1 MGRQNMV
8 VGAHGGPP
16 SLQALSVPDLA
27 ALDAAVKQYRTG
39 ADHDLRIIG
48 WGSISIAIEWQ
59 GSAVIKPLPL
69 FPTRTAFDNYS
80 AVLEKQ
86 FQILEAGNVAVL
98 STTLQGIERENGT
111 WSGYL
116 VQPRVSAER
125 LLPEY
130 LRSVGATEAV
140 ACLVTFALHLQA
152 VVSPNFGL
160 DGDITNWS
168 VDPSGV
174 LLLLDFST
182 PLLRDDQGRALLDLN
197 LFLASIPRALRA
209 PVRRFVVPRL
219 VSKFFDRR
227 RLLID
232 ILSGFYSEQLAHLL
246 PAVIS
251 RWNSL
256 VEKAITEE
264 EVLRYKLRNERVWR
278 ALSALERKT

>member
-1 MGRQNMV
+1 MSRQNMV
-8 VGAHGGPP
+8 VGAHGGQP
-16 SLQALSVPDLA
+16 SLQPLSVADLA
-27 ALDAAVKQYRTG
+27 VLDASVKKYRSG

-59 GSAVIKPLPL
+59 GVVVKPLPL
-69 FPTRTAFDNYS
+69 FPTRTAFDDYS

-98 STTLQGIERENGT
+98 STALLGIEGENGT

-116 VQPRVSAER
+116 VQPRVSAEQ

-140 ACLVTFALHLQA
+140 ACLVTLALHLQA

-168 VDPSGV
+168 VDPNGV
-174 LLLLDFST
+174 LLLLDCST

-219 VSKFFDRR
+219 VSKFFDIR

-278 ALSALERKT
+278 ALSALERTT